1 MISKLLF
8 FLFHLNYETRYTFE
22 AIDSRYPLIDPDI
35 DSKIER
41 IIEINYKDN
50 LLKQLNSTKLS
61 IFDKLVII
69 KNEQI
74 LESMTPNLYK
84 AGLFYDWDFEI

>member
-22 AIDSRYPLIDPDI
+22 AIDSRFPLKDPDI
-35 DSKIER
+35 DSNIER
-41 IIEINYKDN
+41 IIEINYKNN

-74 LESMTPNLYK
+74 LESMTPDLYK
-84 AGLFYDWDFEI
+84 AGLFDDWDFEI

>member
-22 AIDSRYPLIDPDI
+22 AIDSRYPLKDPDI

-41 IIEINYKDN
+41 IIEINYKN
-50 LLKQLNSTKLS
+50 SILKQLNSTKLS

-69 KNEQI
+69 ENEQI

>member
-22 AIDSRYPLIDPDI
+22 AIDSRFPLKDPDI

-50 LLKQLNSTKLS
+50 ILKQLNSTKLS
-61 IFDKLVII
+61 IFDKLEII

-84 AGLFYDWDFEI
+84 AGLFDDWDFEI

>member
-22 AIDSRYPLIDPDI
+22 AIDSRFPLKDPDI

-41 IIEINYKDN
+41 IIEIR
-50 LLKQLNSTKLS
+50 NSH
-61 IFDKLVII
+61 FC
-69 KNEQI
+69 NF
-74 LESMTPNLYK
+74 
-84 AGLFYDWDFEI
+84 LFLFRTL

>member
-8 FLFHLNYETRYTFE
+8 FLFHFNYESRYTFE
-22 AIDSRYPLIDPDI
+22 AIDSRFPLKDPDI

-41 IIEINYKDN
+41 IIEINYKNN

-84 AGLFYDWDFEI
+84 AGLFDDWNFEI